1 MAAYAALGIET
12 VALSGPGADC
22 ADWVRELG
30 DKVVPR
36 LAELYVYLS
45 TRDHDDLETV
55 VITHRRGLRSPQGV
69 HRVPAGFRE
78 ARQAPSLP

>member
-1 MAAYAALGIET
+1 MAQRSQDCFASGDAILSVEDAVAAITARFSPVDGIET

-36 LAELYVYLS
+36 LAEL
-45 TRDHDDLETV
+45 
-55 VITHRRGLRSPQGV
+55 
-69 HRVPAGFRE
+69 
-78 ARQAPSLP
+78 